1 MTMLKLGTPLIKRWL
16 ILATLFLVKLPVQ
29 FAQQQT
35 KKQEQPILEHVFVA
49 VQPKNT
55 TTLLQGHAQLAH
67 MNAPPAG
74 GQANINALVAFLGFS
89 ILMKAT
95 PALNGWGAEMA
106 SELPLKNATMETLRI
121 MTGVPLTA
129 K

>member
-16 ILATLFLVKLPVQ
+16 ILATLFLVKQPVQ

-35 KKQEQPILEHVFVA
+35 KKQEQITLVPVFVA

-95 PALNGWGAEMA
+95 PALNGWGAETA

-121 MTGVPLTA
+121 MTGVPLTV